1 MNNSNVFD
9 SIRNSTNATGSAD
22 LLKLAEQ
29 LFQSDSEKEK
39 TRAVEYCLIVADQGN
54 RDAQYRLGLA
64 WEHGEGVPWPD
75 DGQAL
80 AWYRKAAKQGHSK
93 AKYKYAYCL
102 HWGVGAPATDEE
114 YDVDS
119 WLYESACY
127 AEDPDAAFMMAYYNY
142 SYWWQNSEFATDWYR
157 MAAEKGNGKA
167 QYQLAKAVICDEQR
181 KQIMNV
187 DDAREEALSW
197 LRQASGNGITA
208 ASYTLWQI
216 YELGLWGMEVDHG
229 LAKYWFAEKERNRV
243 AHQEE
248 LSAKAEWR
256 RKFGPNNPQGQ
267 YLRGVNALS
276 TYGKNLPRYNPVA
289 LGWFHAAAAQGH
301 VGAQN
306 YLEGH
311 AYEHAIPI
319 DELLSWKDDFTGY
332 MKVDNPEPD
341 FYSDMIILASAD
353 DVEKWQN
360 AVLLSRLKY

>member
-1 MNNSNVFD
+1 MNNSYVFD
-9 SIRNSTNATGSAD
+9 CIKNSTYTNDSAD

-29 LFQSDSEKEK
+29 LFQSDSEEEK
-39 TRAVEYCLIVADQGN
+39 TRAVEYCMIAADQGN

-64 WEHGEGVPWPD
+64 WERGEGGPWPD

-80 AWYRKAAKQGHSK
+80 TWYRKAAKQGHSK
-93 AKYKYAYCL
+93 AKYKYACCL
-102 HWGVGAPATDEE
+102 HWGIGAPAKDEE
-114 YDVDS
+114 YDIDS
-119 WLYESACY
+119 WLYESAYY

-142 SYWWQNSEFATDWYR
+142 SYWWQNSEFAADWYR

-167 QYQLAKAVICDEQR
+167 QCQLAKSIICDEQR
-181 KQIMNV
+181 KQITNF

-197 LRQASGNGITA
+197 LRLASRNGITA

-229 LAKYWFAEKERNRV
+229 LAEYWFAEKKRNRA
-243 AHQEE
+243 AHQKE
-248 LSAKAEWR
+248 LSAKAESR
-256 RKFGPNNPQGQ
+256 RKFGPNNPHGQ
-267 YLRGVNALS
+267 YLRGVNSLG

-289 LGWFHAAAAQGH
+289 LGWFHAAAVQGH
-301 VGAQN
+301 VGAKN

-311 AYEHAIPI
+311 AYEHAIPV
-319 DELLSWKDDFTGY
+319 DELLSGKDVFSGY

-353 DVEKWQN
+353 DVEKCRSVFL
-360 AVLLSRLKY
+360 AHG